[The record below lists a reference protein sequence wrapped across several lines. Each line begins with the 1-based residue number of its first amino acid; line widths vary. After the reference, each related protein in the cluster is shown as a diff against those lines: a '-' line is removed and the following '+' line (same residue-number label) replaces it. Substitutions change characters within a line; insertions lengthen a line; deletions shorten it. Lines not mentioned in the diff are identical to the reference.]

1 MLHSLWDL
9 SSPTKDQTGVLAV
22 NVPSPNVWTTMEFL
36 LSVFFF
42 KQMTES
48 EPEKLD
54 LGEANLMTVGS
65 SVQETLC
72 ARHHVE
78 CFPSLSSNPADAQV
92 RSRLLLSPFSRQG
105 H

>member
-9 SSPTKDQTGVLAV
+9 NSPTRDQTSVLAV
-22 NVPSPNVWTTMEFL
+22 KVPSPTSGPPWNFRLEV
-36 LSVFFF
+36 FF

-72 ARHHVE
+72 ARHRVE
-78 CFPSLSSNPADAQV
+78 CFPSLSSNPADA
-92 RSRLLLSPFSRQG
+92 R
-105 H
+105 